1 MGLAMRQPT
10 LKPLPVPARAG
21 WFSGTR
27 AWLIGLGLVA
37 VLLTGLIAHDT
48 VFAQPAAIPIR
59 TATADV
65 GTVQSV
71 VSGTG
76 SLEPAGRMNVN
87 FKTAGTLTEVDVKV
101 GDKVTTGQVLA
112 RTDGSTQQASLA
124 QAQASLASAQA
135 GLQAAQSPLTGAQLA
150 QLQHQVTA
158 AQQNYNDTVA
168 SVNAQNQADANAVAN
183 DQAKANSDCVVPAS
197 SACSQD
203 QAQLNND
210 RSKQNS
216 DAISGRSRI
225 DSASQQITSSRD
237 NLSVQSQVKPN
248 SLAAAQAQVA
258 SAQAQLQAA
267 QLAAN
272 QTTLTAPTSGVV
284 ISINGV
290 PGEAVAGGGSGSTA
304 QAPGTLAPQPASGS
318 ASGGSTGSAFMV
330 IDDNSSLVA
339 VMPFAETDAAKLAN
353 NQTAA
358 LTFDAIPNLTITGHL
373 LTISPTATVVSN
385 VVDYYV
391 SFVLNRTDPRLREG
405 MTANAAVTVAEADNA
420 VRVPNAAVHTTGGT
434 TMVTVLSNGQQVPT
448 EVVTGVVGDTY
459 TEIKAGLN
467 AGDKVVLPSLR
478 TGTTTTGGTFRG
490 GGLGGLG
497 GGGFRGAGGGG

>member
-1 MGLAMRQPT
+1 MRQPT

-37 VLLTGLIAHDT
+37 VLLAGLIAHDT
-48 VFAQPAAIPIR
+48 VFAQPAATPIR

-65 GTVQSV
+65 GTVQSI

-76 SLEPAGRMNVN
+76 TLEPAGRMNVN

-112 RTDGSTQQASLA
+112 RIDGSTQQASLA

-135 GLQAAQSPLTGAQLA
+135 NLQSVQSPLTGAQVA

-158 AQQNYNDTVA
+158 AQQNYSNTVA
-168 SVNAQNQADANAVAN
+168 SVNAQNQADAAAVAN
-183 DQAKANSDCVVPAS
+183 DQAKVNADCPS
-197 SACSQD
+197 GPSCSQD
-203 QAQLNND
+203 QAQLSND
-210 RSKQNS
+210 KTKQNM
-216 DAISGRSRI
+216 DAISGQGRI
-225 DSASQQITSSRD
+225 NSASQQITSSSD
-237 NLSVQSQVKPN
+237 NLAVQSQVKPN
-248 SLAAAQAQVA
+248 SLAAAQAQLA

-267 QLAAN
+267 QLAAS

-318 ASGGSTGSAFMV
+318 AAGGSSFVV

-339 VMPFAETDAAKLAN
+339 VMPFAETDAAKLAT

-358 LTFDAIPNLTITGHL
+358 LTFDAIPNLSITGHVL
-373 LTISPTATVVSN
+373 SISPTATVVSN

-391 SFVLNRTDPRLREG
+391 SFVLNLTEPRLREG
-405 MTANAAVTVAEADNA
+405 MTVNAAVTVAQADNA

-434 TMVTVLSNGQQVPT
+434 TTVTVLSNGQQVPT
-448 EVVTGVVGDTY
+448 EVVPGIVGDTY
-459 TEIKAGLN
+459 TEIKAGLS
-467 AGDKVVLPSLR
+467 AGDKVVLPFLR
-478 TGTTTTGGTFRG
+478 TATTTAGGGFKG

-497 GGGFRGAGGGG
+497 GGGGFRVGGGG